1 MVVVGDGLG
10 GATAATAAARLGANV
25 ALLSPINYLGG
36 QAGAAGVSTMDEGSN
51 HFVLRRSGI
60 YGELATH
67 VQSLYGP
74 DVGDCYFIED
84 SLCPEP
90 LVVDGFLRGVLT
102 NSGVDIIPI
111 TTLDDVLQEN
121 GKVNGVVAGGSTYN
135 AEVVVDATEFSDLY
149 PLVDGLN
156 YEVGGADGCV
166 QDTTW
171 LAIRAFYPISPGE
184 SLMPPESAAQD
195 LFALYGAE
203 SEVWLEEFRTSVVA
217 APDRGSEPGLLP
229 WNVATETQYRAL
241 ADRRDFSAVQDPP
254 DVTRTGVNYANDYEL
269 TAAAIEDPA
278 VRIAEFRKALHKT
291 YLFLWYLRWELEVT
305 GWSVDS
311 FQEYPRAQ
319 RLLMDDLIPDV
330 LEQHLPPYPY
340 VREARRLKT
349 VQELGPADLAN
360 DVRGLHRFDDSV
372 MLGGYFSDFHGCVE
386 PEAGA
391 GFGLFEVPLGVFI
404 PETVDGFMPGIVR
417 AAGVSRSAA
426 AAVRTQPEEM
436 WGGEA
441 IGIVAALASR
451 DDIEVREVSAAAVQQ
466 QLLANDLIYF
476 LPG

>member
-1 MVVVGDGLG
+1 MILVVAAILLWPDRAPTPTTTVPTTRTTSPVTTSDGVTTTAPATTSTLTTSPTTTQTTVPSVSNYDVVVVGDGLG
-10 GATAATAAARLGANV
+10 GATAAIAAARLGANV

-184 SLMPPESAAQD
+184 SSD
-195 LFALYGAE
+195 
-203 SEVWLEEFRTSVVA
+203 
-217 APDRGSEPGLLP
+217 
-229 WNVATETQYRAL
+229 ATR
-241 ADRRDFSAVQDPP
+241 
-254 DVTRTGVNYANDYEL
+254 
-269 TAAAIEDPA
+269 
-278 VRIAEFRKALHKT
+278 
-291 YLFLWYLRWELEVT
+291 
-305 GWSVDS
+305 
-311 FQEYPRAQ
+311 
-319 RLLMDDLIPDV
+319 
-330 LEQHLPPYPY
+330 
-340 VREARRLKT
+340 
-349 VQELGPADLAN
+349 
-360 DVRGLHRFDDSV
+360 
-372 MLGGYFSDFHGCVE
+372 
-386 PEAGA
+386 
-391 GFGLFEVPLGVFI
+391 
-404 PETVDGFMPGIVR
+404 
-417 AAGVSRSAA
+417 VSRPRPLRSL
-426 AAVRTQPEEM
+426 R
-436 WGGEA
+436 
-441 IGIVAALASR
+441 R
-451 DDIEVREVSAAAVQQ
+451 
-466 QLLANDLIYF
+466 
-476 LPG
+476 